1 MSTMSDVS
9 DTLNE
14 INEMICGAIVEL
26 SNSPV
31 QSRSQLLP
39 EVQRILSGM
48 EFVVQIVSSS
58 STSSS
63 STEECSDTNLSLS
76 WDDEGI
82 NERKCKTIT
91 SPKPSH
97 FLTDTSDDSLSVSSD
112 DCVNLVMDTGVVSMA
127 DVPPSEIMITSSSQT
142 VKKILKAP
150 HTYKLPPRAYYETD
164 SDENVNER
172 KCKTRPQDPFVTKMS
187 VHLARLAP
195 SATYKPV
202 RVEYPQVDFTQLNQ
216 RFISNIPKPYLHPI
230 LGCSNDAEF
239 YARVDHRPGIKNF
252 YKEFPHGSEYGYTT
266 NMGIVAVPDYP
277 IHGYVWSGGEWMV
290 HASLPSSTP
299 PNFKFKR
306 GRSGG

>member
-97 FLTDTSDDSLSVSSD
+97 FLTDTSNDSLSIASD
-112 DCVNLVMDTGVVSMA
+112 DRVNLVMDTGVVSMSMA
-127 DVPPSEIMITSSSQT
+127 DVPPSEITSSSPT
-142 VKKILKAP
+142 HKKTLKAP
-150 HTYKLPPRAYYETD
+150 PVYKLPPRA
-164 SDENVNER
+164 
-172 KCKTRPQDPFVTKMS
+172 F
-187 VHLARLAP
+187 
-195 SATYKPV
+195 
-202 RVEYPQVDFTQLNQ
+202 
-216 RFISNIPKPYLHPI
+216 
-230 LGCSNDAEF
+230 
-239 YARVDHRPGIKNF
+239 
-252 YKEFPHGSEYGYTT
+252 
-266 NMGIVAVPDYP
+266 
-277 IHGYVWSGGEWMV
+277 
-290 HASLPSSTP
+290 
-299 PNFKFKR
+299 
-306 GRSGG
+306 

>member
-14 INEMICGAIVEL
+14 INEMICGAIIEL

-97 FLTDTSDDSLSVSSD
+97 FLTDTSNDSLSISSD
-112 DCVNLVMDTGVVSMA
+112 DRDNL
-127 DVPPSEIMITSSSQT
+127 
-142 VKKILKAP
+142 
-150 HTYKLPPRAYYETD
+150 
-164 SDENVNER
+164 
-172 KCKTRPQDPFVTKMS
+172 
-187 VHLARLAP
+187 
-195 SATYKPV
+195 
-202 RVEYPQVDFTQLNQ
+202 
-216 RFISNIPKPYLHPI
+216 
-230 LGCSNDAEF
+230 
-239 YARVDHRPGIKNF
+239 
-252 YKEFPHGSEYGYTT
+252 
-266 NMGIVAVPDYP
+266 IV
-277 IHGYVWSGGEWMV
+277 V
-290 HASLPSSTP
+290 HAVRILSRHIRKIRINKSTSFTHSLVAGEIRYTLT
-299 PNFKFKR
+299 KWK
-306 GRSGG
+306 